1 MCERNISIPGG
12 TVRCPNIWVTRRIK
26 RPKPK
31 VYRDMKKM
39 VSDIE
44 AKKGFIQADVISLNT
59 SSTEIGTNLLIRYAD
74 RYNFGSHDALI
85 IGSFINARIN
95 GGENITI
102 VTSDKGMKAVLED
115 ESLPYFDPK

>member
-1 MCERNISIPGG
+1 
-12 TVRCPNIWVTRRIK
+12 
-26 RPKPK
+26 
-31 VYRDMKKM
+31 MKKM

-59 SSTEIGTNLLIRYAD
+59 SSIEIGTNLLIKYAD

-85 IGSFINARIN
+85 IGSFIDARIN